1 MPNFFFSYFFKE
13 TCNKFCQLKCE
24 LFNTI
29 VCSYGPFEFGHKE
42 HDKEE
47 EVGFGSNVLVG
58 YVICC

>member
-1 MPNFFFSYFFKE
+1 VN
-13 TCNKFCQLKCE
+13 

-58 YVICC
+58 YVTCC

>member
-1 MPNFFFSYFFKE
+1 MPNFVFSYF
-13 TCNKFCQLKCE
+13 LKKCATNFVNWTVN

-47 EVGFGSNVLVG
+47 EVGFGSDVLVG
-58 YVICC
+58 YVTCC

>member
-1 MPNFFFSYFFKE
+1 VN
-13 TCNKFCQLKCE
+13 

-58 YVICC
+58 YFTCC